1 VRVVEGKEPNHFL
14 RLFKGKMVI
23 HSGGAASGF
32 KNINDKDSYDTDGI
46 SLFHVRGTN
55 DLNTRAVQVPEKA
68 SSLNS
73 NDVFVLLTPNTMYV
87 WQGKGANDDEKRI
100 GNNVAKL
107 LQEKRKVQVLDEG
120 KEPADFW
127 TSVGGKG
134 EYASEGFLYEGAREP
149 RLFQCSNASGSF
161 RVEEVFNFSQ
171 EDLDQNDI
179 FYLDTYT
186 EMYVWVGDKSN
197 ETEKKMAFQT
207 AIEYVENA
215 EDGRSK
221 DTAIIK
227 VIAGHEPKLFTC
239 HFLGWDPI
247 RAAAKEDPAEA
258 KLRAAKG
265 VQASP
270 SSVRQAASVYSN
282 DRKHPIADLQKG
294 VPEGVDPSRKED
306 YLSDADFETV
316 FKMKRDAFAKMPA
329 WKKDNLKKST
339 NMF

>member
-1 VRVVEGKEPNHFL
+1 
-14 RLFKGKMVI
+14 MVI

-32 KNINDKDSYDTDGI
+32 KNVNAKDSYDTDGI

-55 DLNTRAVQVPEKA
+55 HLNTRAVQVPEKA

-73 NDVFVLLTPNTMYV
+73 NDVFVLLTPNNMYV
-87 WQGKGANDDEKRI
+87 WQGKGANEDEKKI
-100 GNNVAKL
+100 GTTVAKM
-107 LQEKRKVQVLDEG
+107 LQEKRKLVVLEEG

-149 RLFQCSNASGSF
+149 RLFQCSNASGTF
-161 RVEEVFNFSQ
+161 AVEEIFNYSQ

-179 FYLDTYT
+179 FYLDSYT

-197 ETEKKMAFQT
+197 ETEKKLAFQT
-207 AIEYVENA
+207 AIEYVEHA

-221 DTAIIK
+221 DTPIIK
-227 VIAGHEPKLFTC
+227 VVAGHEPKLFTC
-239 HFLGWDPI
+239 HFLGWDPV

-258 KLRAAKG
+258 KLRSAKG
-265 VQASP
+265 TAGP
-270 SSVRQAASVYSN
+270 SSVRTAAAVYTSN
-282 DRKHPIADLQKG
+282 QKHPLADLQKG
-294 VPEGVDPSRKED
+294 SPEGIDSSRKED
-306 YLSDADFETV
+306 YLSDADFESV

-329 WKKDNLKKST
+329 WKKDNVKKSV
-339 NMF
+339 NLF